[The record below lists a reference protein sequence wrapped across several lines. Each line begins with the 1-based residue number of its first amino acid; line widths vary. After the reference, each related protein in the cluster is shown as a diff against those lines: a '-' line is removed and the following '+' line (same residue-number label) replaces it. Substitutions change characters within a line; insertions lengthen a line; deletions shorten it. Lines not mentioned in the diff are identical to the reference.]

1 MHKPLVYST
10 SALIAAS
17 LGFGAT
23 KASAQDAE
31 PQVINAFEDESLPEG
46 QGVEVGTTGE
56 ISITVVDLDVTKVLQ
71 LLSMQ
76 SQRNIVASKNVTGE
90 LSASLTDVDF
100 YEALDAILVPNGFGY
115 QERGSFIY
123 VYTADELAEMEEATR
138 VPIYEVLT
146 LNYISAADA
155 AAFVSPLLSER
166 GVVTVS
172 AEVVAGIDPS
182 TGDAGANTFAHQD
195 TLMVRDYEEN
205 VAEIKAVLEHLDTR
219 PKQVKIEAT
228 ILEAKLTD
236 ENRFGIDFALFTNL
250 DFNQFFGP
258 FAALGSAAAGN
269 SVGDQLQS
277 TAGIGADAGGVK
289 VGVTGKQGALLVSA
303 LDSITD
309 TTLLANPQILVLN
322 RQRAKLLVGEKLG
335 YVTTT
340 RTDVSDSETVEFLEV
355 GTSLNVRPF
364 VSDDDYV
371 RMELEPSVSDGSTEE
386 TSTGSIIPNEST
398 ETLTTNVIV
407 KSGQTVVLGGLFK
420 EDTEV
425 GRRQIPW
432 AGDVPV
438 LGLLGSNRNTKSE
451 RSEVIF
457 MIRPTIMKDQA
468 LFDAGDRAM
477 EMTQK
482 VRVGSREALLP
493 FSRSAMVQGHLK
505 NAYEALDAGDTEK
518 AMWYVDLALY
528 INPILPEAIELREQL
543 TGQKTFYQSH
553 SILESLVEE
562 QVTEEIGAAP
572 KAPTQAIEDQEAED
586 LTADL
591 TSTDSSTVTASEAIE
606 QATPEP
612 AAEAGQAQAIE
623 AAAETDTPQASEEP
637 QQFEA
642 PEEAEAEVE
651 ALEDAEPEAEAPVEA
666 PETQVVEEVAEE
678 THEELKEREAG
689 NHADTEEETEVSDT
703 ETEQEL
709 PAEETTETNSSEDA

>member
-1 MHKPLVYST
+1 MHKPIAYST

-17 LGFGAT
+17 LGFGAP
-23 KASAQDAE
+23 KASAQNAE

-138 VPIYEVLT
+138 VPIYEILT

-172 AEVVAGIDPS
+172 AEVAAGIDPS
-182 TGDAGANTFAHQD
+182 IGDAGANTFAHQD

-205 VAEIKAVLEHLDTR
+205 VAEIKAVLAQLDTR

-228 ILEAKLTD
+228 ILEARLTD

-258 FAALGSAAAGN
+258 FASLGNGGTGN
-269 SVGDQLQS
+269 AIGDQLES
-277 TAGIGADAGGVK
+277 TAGIGADPGGVK
-289 VGVTGKQGALLVSA
+289 IGVSGKQGSLLVSA
-303 LDSITD
+303 LDQITD

-322 RQRAKLLVGEKLG
+322 RQRARLQVGENLG

-340 RTDVSDSETVEFLEV
+340 RTDVSDSETVEFLET
-355 GTSLNVRPF
+355 GTTLNVRPF
-364 VSDDDYV
+364 ISNDDFV
-371 RMELEPSVSDGSTEE
+371 RMELTPTVSN
-386 TSTGSIIPNEST
+386 GSIDQTTGTTIPSET
-398 ETLTTNVIV
+398 LETLTTNVIV

-420 EDTEV
+420 EDTQV
-425 GRRQIPW
+425 GRTQVPW

-438 LGLLGSNRNTKSE
+438 LGLLGSNRTSE
-451 RSEVIF
+451 STRSEVIF
-457 MIRPTIMKDQA
+457 MIRPTVMKDKV
-468 LFDAGDRAM
+468 LFEAGDHAM

-482 VRVGSREALLP
+482 VRVGSREAVLP
-493 FSRSAMVQGHLK
+493 FSRAAMVQGHLK
-505 NAYEALDAGDTEK
+505 NAYEAMDAGDTEK
-518 AMWYVDLALY
+518 AKWYVDLALY
-528 INPILPEAIELREQL
+528 IDPILPEAIELREKL
-543 TGQKTFYQSH
+543 TGQKTFYKSH

-572 KAPTQAIEDQEAED
+572 EASLPETKDQA
-586 LTADL
+586 TNL
-591 TSTDSSTVTASEAIE
+591 TSTDSGTVTASEALE
-606 QATPEP
+606 QETEEP
-612 AAEAGQAQAIE
+612 AAEAGNDSEAGEEAQAPEIE
-623 AAAETDTPQASEEP
+623 VKTEIEQGLPAD
-637 QQFEA
+637 
-642 PEEAEAEVE
+642 EAE
-651 ALEDAEPEAEAPVEA
+651 
-666 PETQVVEEVAEE
+666 Q
-678 THEELKEREAG
+678 
-689 NHADTEEETEVSDT
+689 
-703 ETEQEL
+703 
-709 PAEETTETNSSEDA
+709 TNSSEDA